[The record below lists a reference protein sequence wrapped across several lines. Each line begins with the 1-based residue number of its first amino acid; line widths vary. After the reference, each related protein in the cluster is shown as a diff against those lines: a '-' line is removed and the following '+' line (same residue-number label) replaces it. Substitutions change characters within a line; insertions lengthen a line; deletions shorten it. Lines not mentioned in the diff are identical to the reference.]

1 MLGSFRGK
9 ILEVYQVQME
19 TEMGLV
25 GMGVE
30 VEAEVER
37 RKDRVRLRV
46 RWRMLSP
53 LVPLHLLRLLIR
65 KQEEVASEI
74 TLEITLLDPQV
85 LMEEGAQIF
94 ERGY

>member
-25 GMGVE
+25 GMG